1 MENWTKEVQMVD
13 KDLLLPLAFCQK
25 IFGGQDGT
33 DEIDY
38 SQALA
43 ATQIYIEDG
52 GEKYTFDEFLDLII
66 WDGHVEIPEGFDQI
80 KKQFQSQPNPF
91 IEKFGH

>member
-1 MENWTKEVQMVD
+1 MKTWVLEVQMVD
-13 KDLLLPLAFCQK
+13 KGLLLPLAFCQK
-25 IFGGQDGT
+25 VFADKDAT
-33 DEIDY
+33 DEIEY

-43 ATQIYIEDG
+43 ATQIYLEDG

-66 WDGHVEIPEGFDQI
+66 WDGHIEVPQGFEQI
-80 KKQFQSQPNPF
+80 KEQFQSQPNPF